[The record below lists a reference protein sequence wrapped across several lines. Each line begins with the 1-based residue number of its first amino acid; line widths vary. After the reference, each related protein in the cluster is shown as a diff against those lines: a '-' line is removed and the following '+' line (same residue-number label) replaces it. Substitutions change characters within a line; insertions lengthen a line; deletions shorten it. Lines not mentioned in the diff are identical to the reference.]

1 MIYLIITMLALSVG
15 LLGYLLYIN
24 VKKYNKLY
32 IYTEAY
38 ATFISALYFK
48 IADNRDKMK
57 EVDKRGSFA
66 ADDEVGFIFKE
77 LDASVDE
84 IYEFITHYVNGP
96 NNDTSKKEES

>member
-1 MIYLIITMLALSVG
+1 MLYAIIVLLTIIAG

-24 VKKYNKLY
+24 TKKYEKLY
-32 IYTEAY
+32 VYTEAY
-38 ATFISALYFK
+38 VNFISALYFK
-48 IADNRDKMK
+48 IAENRDKMK

-96 NNDTSKKEES
+96 NNDQKEKS